1 MFEASRFRPT
11 HRERFLVPSVVTD
24 ALVYEPDSWPYSIDN
39 TQLRPDVP
47 KIHPWTDC
55 RRCGVTLRLNWCNFN
70 STPRKRHFKKKS
82 DDRWAPYTCFCL
94 IKSVLKH
101 LSIKD
106 SLIFENHLLLSKWFN
121 PFLIL
126 FPLITH
132 WKLIVH
138 PNFAHLKEFKNQC
151 KASWNQHW
159 RIIWTQDFLIPEER
173 NAPHPRRYYGLT
185 FIRNLSS
192 STNCFGPHST
202 RSL

>member
-1 MFEASRFRPT
+1 MNQTVGLIPQITLSSGQT
-11 HRERFLVPSVVTD
+11 C
-24 ALVYEPDSWPYSIDN
+24 
-39 TQLRPDVP
+39 P
-47 KIHPWTDC
+47 K
-55 RRCGVTLRLNWCNFN
+55 
-70 STPRKRHFKKKS
+70 STPGLIAGGVVWHQGWTVATSTALQGKDILKKKS

-101 LSIKD
+101 LSITD
-106 SLIFENHLLLSKWFN
+106 SLIFENRLLLSEWFN

-132 WKLIVH
+132 WKLIMH
-138 PNFAHLKEFKNQC
+138 PNFAHLNEFKNQC
-151 KASWNQHW
+151 EASWNQHW

-185 FIRNLSS
+185 FIRNLSF
-192 STNCFGPHST
+192 STNRFGPHST